1 MTKRQYKNYNF
12 DVGKSQRNKIGFSEL
27 WLECA
32 QCGIAEQPDIKTALQ
47 QLSVNPQDGECIAHV
62 RSRLRAAAIQEI
74 LNPEPFRR
82 TNPTSANRVTGP
94 ILLGKIRHSG
104 VPWGIRQDALTE
116 HLICVG
122 RTGGGKTTTIKKIL
136 REILKR
142 RKS

>member
-1 MTKRQYKNYNF
+1 MNRYQFNNKRT
-12 DVGKSQRNKIGFSEL
+12 SREIGRKVRAASSEL

-62 RSRLRAAAIQEI
+62 RSRLQAVAIQEI

-82 TNPTSANRVTGP
+82 TNPTLAYKVSGP
-94 ILLGKIRHSG
+94 ILLGKVRHSG
-104 VPWGIRQDALTE
+104 VPWGIHQDALTE
-116 HLICVG
+116 HLCCVG
-122 RTGGGKTTTIKKIL
+122 RTGGGKTTVIKSIL
-136 REILKR
+136 KGILKR